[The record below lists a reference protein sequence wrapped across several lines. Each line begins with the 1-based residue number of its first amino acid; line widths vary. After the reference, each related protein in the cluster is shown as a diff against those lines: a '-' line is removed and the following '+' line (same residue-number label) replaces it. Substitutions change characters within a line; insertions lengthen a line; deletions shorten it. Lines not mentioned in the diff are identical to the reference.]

1 MKHSIYF
8 IAIATVLFAS
18 CTQPFKKTDNGI
30 EYKVISDGKGAEI
43 KSGQFFEIQ
52 FDQVYKGNNK
62 DTVLFSSKDFTN
74 QIVALDSNAIP
85 PVYYNIF
92 KQIRK
97 GDSIIVK
104 QMTDSIMKQG
114 NTPPFMKKGAHI
126 FAHYKIVNIFETRTA
141 ADSAYNAGVLLAK
154 AKDSAKAIEQ
164 LKKDDKIIAD
174 YLAKNNIQT
183 VKGTLGTYVQVLTPG
198 EGDAI
203 DTSKVLKVYYTGK
216 TLEDGKVFDSN
227 VDPKFKHTEIFPVY
241 MGAPEG
247 AQGSVIKGW
256 TDGLSLLKKGAK
268 ANLYVPSSLAYGTR
282 GAGADIKANANLVF
296 EVEVKD
302 VVSTTQARAEAEV
315 ERKQMEAQQK
325 KTMDS
330 LQKAQK
336 DTLKK

>member
-18 CTQPFKKTDNGI
+18 CSQPFKKTDNGI
-30 EYKVISDGKGAEI
+30 EYKIISDGKGSQI

-62 DTVLFSSKDFTN
+62 DTILFNSKDFSN
-74 QIVALDSNAIP
+74 QIVALDSAAIP

-92 KQIRK
+92 KQVHK

-126 FAHYKIVNIFETRTA
+126 FAHYKIVNIFESRAA
-141 ADSAYNAGVLLAK
+141 ADSAYNAGLLVAK

-164 LKKDDKIIAD
+164 LKKDDKTIAD
-174 YLAKNNIQT
+174 YLAKNNIQAT
-183 VKGTLGTYVQVLTPG
+183 KAPLGTYVQVLTPG

-203 DTSKVLKVYYTGK
+203 DTSKVLKVFYTGK

-227 VDPKFKHTEIFPVY
+227 TDPKFNHTELLPVN

-247 AQGSVIKGW
+247 APGSVIKGW

-268 ANLYVPSSLAYGTR
+268 AKLYIPSSLAYGSR
-282 GAGADIKANANLVF
+282 GAGGDIKANANLVF
-296 EVEVKD
+296 EVEVKE
-302 VVSTTQARAEAEV
+302 VVTAAQARAEAAV
-315 ERKQMEAQQK
+315 EKKQMEAQQK